1 MEEGYLF
8 LVRACQGSGDCVIM
22 LIHQTSAK
30 QILIKPKEQRSEA
43 TRCEASDWNRLLRNH
58 CFAMEQIATQSLLR
72 NGTDCYAIIAPQW
85 HILLAIIQYDG
96 IMVTVSKIT

>member
-1 MEEGYLF
+1 MVRNNIWQEWRWNEGYLF

-58 CFAMEQIATQSLLR
+58 CSAMA
-72 NGTDCYAIIAPQW
+72 Y
-85 HILLAIIQYDG
+85 
-96 IMVTVSKIT
+96 ITCHYPI